1 MSKDQIIISGIK
13 ATGFHGVFDHERENG
28 QEFAV
33 DLVVKLAPSN
43 ASTSDDLVDTVDY
56 GAISQFVYDR
66 IVGEAFNLIET
77 LAERIAQDVLAMPGV
92 DGIEVT
98 VHKPQAPIP
107 VPFDN
112 VSLRIVRP

>member
-1 MSKDQIIISGIK
+1 M
-13 ATGFHGVFDHERENG
+13 GFHGVFQHERENG
-28 QEFAV
+28 QEFSV
-33 DLVVKLAPSN
+33 DLVVLLAPSD
-43 ASTSDDLVDTVDY
+43 AATSDDLADTVDY
-56 GAISQFVYDR
+56 GAISQSVYDR

-77 LAERIAQDVLAMPGV
+77 LAERIAEDILAISGV
-92 DGIEVT
+92 DGVEVT

>member
-1 MSKDQIIISGIK
+1 MSRDQIVITGIK
-13 ATGFHGVFDHERENG
+13 GTGFHGVFEHERQNG
-28 QEFAV
+28 QEFSV
-33 DLVVKLAPSN
+33 DLVVQLAPSN

-66 IVGEAFNLIET
+66 IIGEAVNLIET
-77 LAERIAQDVLAMPGV
+77 LAERIAEDVMTMPGV
-92 DGIEVT
+92 EGIEVT
-98 VHKPQAPIP
+98 VHKPQAPIQ

>member
-1 MSKDQIIISGIK
+1 MSRDQIIISGIK

-33 DLVVKLAPSN
+33 DLVVLLAPSN

-56 GAISQFVYDR
+56 GAISQLVYDR

-77 LAERIAQDVLAMPGV
+77 LAERIAEDVLAMPGV
-92 DGIEVT
+92 DGIDVT

>member
-1 MSKDQIIISGIK
+1 MNRDQIIISGLK
-13 ATGFHGVFDHERENG
+13 ATGFHGVFEHERENG

-33 DLVVKLAPSN
+33 DLVVYLAPSN
-43 ASTSDDLVDTVDY
+43 ASTSDNLADTVDY

-66 IVGEAFNLIET
+66 IIGEAFNLIET
-77 LAERIAQDVLAMPGV
+77 LAERIAEDILEMSGV
-92 DGIEVT
+92 DGIEVI